1 MAAAST
7 LDWSL
12 VQAFLAV
19 AEQGSLSAAARS
31 LGASQPTVGRQIRS
45 MEEQLGAELFRRH
58 GQGLA
63 LTDTGASL
71 LSAARS
77 MRQAVHAIEL
87 CAVGKGETIE
97 GTVRVTA
104 SVAVA
109 VHHLPQVIAQL
120 RIEEPSIAIELVP
133 DDETSN
139 LHYREADIAV
149 RMYRPKQL
157 DLVTQHLGD
166 LELAAFAARSYVE
179 RRGLPVTPEQ
189 LLDHDVV
196 GGDKN
201 SQIIDGFRA
210 AGFVVERDWFK
221 VRSDDQVAY
230 WELVRA
236 GCGIGFAQAVI
247 GRGDPALVEIPLD
260 LGLPRLPVWLTAH
273 ETIRHAPRVARVWA
287 AIADG
292 LRALIAQQRD

>member
-1 MAAAST
+1 MAAASA

-12 VQAFLAV
+12 VQAFLTV

-63 LTDTGASL
+63 LTDTGTSL
-71 LSAARS
+71 LGAARA
-77 MRQAVHAIEL
+77 MRQAVHEIEL
-87 CAVGKGETIE
+87 SAAGKGKTLE

-109 VHHLPQVIAQL
+109 VHHLPPLIAAL
-120 RIEEPSIAIELVP
+120 RVAEPSIAIELVP

-149 RMYRPKQL
+149 RMYRPSQL
-157 DLVTQHLGD
+157 DLVTLHLGD
-166 LELAAFAARSYVE
+166 LVLSAFAARSYVE
-179 RRGLPVTPEQ
+179 RRGVPRTHQQ
-189 LLDHDVV
+189 LLEHDFV
-196 GGDKN
+196 GMDRH
-201 SQIIDGFRA
+201 SQIIDGFKQ
-210 AGFVVERDWFK
+210 AGFVVDREWFK
-221 VRSDDQVAY
+221 VRTDDYATY
-230 WELVRA
+230 WALVRA

-247 GRGDPALVEIPLD
+247 GRDDPELVELPME
-260 LGLPRLPVWLTAH
+260 LGLPTLPIWLTTH
-273 ETIRHAPRVARVWA
+273 ETIRHARRIARVWD

-292 LRALIAQQRD
+292 LRAVIEHQTL